1 MRFVTKPFAAAIVI
15 GAFALRELVQ
25 PAFAG
30 EFALQP
36 DEFFEKRIRPLLVE
50 HCYQCHSAESQ
61 ELMGELRLDLKAGWQ
76 LGGESGKPAI
86 VPGNPD
92 ESPLIRA
99 VRHDNDVSAMPPN
112 KPQLSDQSVAD
123 LIEWV
128 RIGAPDSRAGT
139 VARDKNARWDAEFR
153 QRLDWWSLQPLKD
166 VALPEVAG
174 DWPRDA
180 VDHFILARLEQQDL
194 RPAPDADGLTLLRRM
209 SFVLTGLPPTAE
221 LVKSFPALFD
231 ENPDAALETL
241 VNELLNSPHFG
252 ERIARHWMDV
262 VRYTDTYGY
271 EWDNPAKGSWEYRD
285 YLIRAFNQDIGFDQ
299 LIREQIAGD
308 LLATP
313 RVDST
318 SGFVESLIGPMFYH
332 LGEHRHGDNEVING
346 VREEMIDNKI
356 DAFSKAF
363 LAMTIACA
371 RCHDHKL
378 DAISQKDYYA
388 LAGMFM
394 TPRWTSRPIDAPEKN
409 AAKIAELR
417 ALRTAIHQRTAA
429 LWLQQTKSLVTGKG
443 LRQAAA
449 KFDRAEMAQAQVG
462 QIEWL
467 LHLLLPQPSHT
478 LWQTSSQLS
487 ANASQR
493 ETELIVEED
502 GSILATGEVPAT
514 DVYTVTFKTE
524 AGSVDQIRLEA
535 LTHQTLGNN
544 GPGRTPHGNFVLSH
558 LRLSVKP
565 LLVTTDDSG
574 EMLILGEPQS
584 IEIASAEADYE
595 QPNYPVAAAL
605 NPTGTSGWGV
615 GLGGNVDR
623 VARFRFAKPLELPH
637 GGEWTVTLEQQ
648 FGSQHTLGRFRLSVG
663 ADAPLSSSES
673 DELVSDKAIAAA
685 WQELV
690 SQWQTVSDQ
699 RKTAN
704 AKFHTLTDFSGPELP
719 PGFVAEGDGMLTGYA
734 SGGEPLVALAG
745 DIAIEHL
752 LPRGYHT
759 HAISSKLP
767 GALRLPHQE
776 DLPGTQV
783 SVALAGDQWSG
794 FLRISDN
801 SFQTENVTFLKR
813 KQPAWQTFS
822 KISTHNGI
830 QRVAYEIVTS
840 DLNPNFPPRTGV
852 ASAGGVTL
860 PPQDDGF
867 DKRSWF
873 SVTGIVSHHESGQP
887 LDDLRNL
894 ESLLIGEPPTDAER
908 AWKRVGQWL
917 ASSVQRY
924 NAGPLGDGDVELL
937 NWMLRRGLLTNRLA
951 DDAELASLVLRYRQ
965 VEDSLPFPRACN
977 SMDERELMAIDYALN
992 VRGDINRRGDPVPR
1006 GLPTFTSHVGTADF
1020 QSVDPQQQRQTGS
1033 LSYDLPVAT
1042 HNLPVAM
1049 DSRESAGYKPA
1060 LHASGRAELAEFLT
1074 DAGHGMAARVYVNRV
1089 WQWVFGESLVRSPDD
1104 FGHLGDQPSHPELL
1118 DYLARQFIAD
1128 GWSTKRLIQ
1137 RLVLSRTFRQSGL
1150 VTAEAM
1156 NADPYNRWLHHYPTR
1171 RLEAESIRDA
1181 LLAVAQRLDPT
1192 LYGRPIRPPRQVE
1205 DPAKRLFSG
1214 PLDGHGRRSIY
1225 LQVSIMDRSKFLQ
1238 SFNAPDPKL
1247 PSGRRDETNAPAQAL
1262 AMLNDPLV
1270 LAMADQWSSRLIADA
1285 SPSVEHRIESMFFQ
1299 ALGRAPYDEE
1309 LTDWTA
1315 LVKCF
1320 STGDNIL
1327 ENLDAW
1333 RHSAH
1338 TMFNLQEFTHYR

>member
-1 MRFVTKPFAAAIVI
+1 MGVPTKPCCASLILLMIWCAIDCKL
-15 GAFALRELVQ
+15 ACAEQ
-25 PAFAG
+25 PP
-30 EFALQP
+30 QQ
-36 DEFFEKRIRPLLVE
+36 DVEFFEKKIRPVLVD

-61 ELMGELRLDLKAGWQ
+61 ELMGELRLDVKAGWL
-76 LGGESGKPAI
+76 LGGESGSPAV
-86 VPGNPD
+86 VPGKPD
-92 ESPLIRA
+92 ESPLIHA
-99 VRHDNDVSAMPPN
+99 VRHHGDVSAMPPN
-112 KPQLSDQSVAD
+112 KPRLSDQVVAD

-128 RIGAPDSRAGT
+128 RIGAPDPREGT
-139 VARDKNARWDAEFR
+139 VEQDKDARWEAEFQR
-153 QRLDWWSLQPLKD
+153 RLDWWSLQPLKD
-166 VALPEVAG
+166 VAIPESDG

-180 VDHFILARLEQQDL
+180 VDRFVLAQLELQNL
-194 RPAPDADGLTLLRRM
+194 RPAPDTDGLTLLRRL

-221 LVKSFPALFD
+221 LVKTFPASFA

-241 VNELLNSPHFG
+241 VDGFLKSPHFG

-285 YLIRAFNQDIGFDQ
+285 YLIRAFNQDIGFNQ

-313 RVDST
+313 RVDPN

-332 LGEHRHGDNEVING
+332 LCEHRHGDNEVING

-394 TPRWTSRPIDAPEKN
+394 TPRWTSRPIDAPEKK

-417 ALRTAIHQRTAA
+417 ALRGAIQQRTVA
-429 LWLQQTKSLVTGKG
+429 LWSQQSETLASGDR

-449 KFDRAEMAQAQVG
+449 KFDRAELAQAQVG
-462 QIEWL
+462 QVEWV
-467 LHLLLPQPSHT
+467 LHHLLPQPSQTH
-478 LWQTSSQLS
+478 WQTLSQLS
-487 ANASQR
+487 ATAANR
-493 ETELIVEED
+493 ETELIGEAD
-502 GSILATGEVPAT
+502 SAILATGEVPAT
-514 DVYTVTFKTE
+514 DVYTVTFRTD
-524 AGSVDQIRLEA
+524 AGSADQIRLEA
-535 LTHQTLGNN
+535 LTHPTLGNQ

-565 LLVTTDDSG
+565 LVVTTDDSG
-574 EMLILGEPQS
+574 ETLIPGEPRAV
-584 IEIASAEADYE
+584 EIASAKADYE

-605 NPTGTSGWGV
+605 HPTGRSGWGV
-615 GLGGNVDR
+615 GLVGNVDR
-623 VARFRFAKPLELPH
+623 VAWFRFAKPLELPH
-637 GGEWTVTLEQQ
+637 GGEWTVTLEHN

-663 ADAPLSSSES
+663 ADAPLSDFES
-673 DELVSDKAIAAA
+673 DGLVSDEAIATA
-685 WQELV
+685 WQQLV
-690 SQWQTVSDQ
+690 SQWQTASDQ

-704 AKFHTLTDFSGPELP
+704 AKFQSLTDFSEPELP
-719 PGFVAEGDGMLTGYA
+719 PGFVAEGDGMLAGYA
-734 SGGEPLVALAG
+734 SGGEPLVALTG
-745 DIAIEHL
+745 DTAVEHL

-759 HAISSKLP
+759 HALSSKLP

-783 SVALAGDQWSG
+783 SLALAGDQWSG

-813 KQPAWQTFS
+813 NQPAWQTFS
-822 KISTHNGI
+822 TISKQNGI

-852 ASAGGVTL
+852 ARAGGVTL

-873 SVTGIVSHHESGQP
+873 SVTGIVSHSESGRP

-894 ESLLIGEPPTDAER
+894 ESLLTGEPPTDAET
-908 AWKRVGQWL
+908 AWQRVGMWL
-917 ASSVQRY
+917 AGSVLRY
-924 NAGPLGDGDVELL
+924 RAEPLSEGEVELV
-937 NWMLRRGLLTNRLA
+937 NWMLRRGLLTNRLE
-951 DDAELASLVLRYRQ
+951 DDAELASLVTQYRQ
-965 VEDSLPFPRACN
+965 VEASLPFPRACN
-977 SMDERELMAIDYALN
+977 SMDERSITPVNYALN
-992 VRGDINRRGDPVPR
+992 VRGDINRRGDVVPR
-1006 GLPTFTSHVGTADF
+1006 GLPQFA
-1020 QSVDPQQQRQTGS
+1020 
-1033 LSYDLPVAT
+1033 SYISTP
-1042 HNLPVAM
+1042 
-1049 DSRESAGYKPA
+1049 DSQESANDKTAPN
-1060 LHASGRAELAEFLT
+1060 ASGRLELAEFLT
-1074 DAGHGMAARVYVNRV
+1074 DPGHGLAARVYVNRV

-1118 DYLARQFIAD
+1118 DHLARQFIAD
-1128 GWSTKRLIQ
+1128 GWSTKRLIR

-1150 VTAEAM
+1150 VTAEAA
-1156 NADPYNRWLHHYPTR
+1156 NADPLNRWLHHYPTR
-1171 RLEAESIRDA
+1171 RLEAESIRDT
-1181 LLAVAQRLDPT
+1181 LLAVSQRLDRT

-1225 LQVSIMDRSKFLQ
+1225 LEVSIMDRSKFLQ

-1247 PSGRRDETNAPAQAL
+1247 PTGRRDETNVPAQAL
-1262 AMLNDPLV
+1262 VMLNDPLV
-1270 LAMADQWSSRLIADA
+1270 LAMADQWASRLVTDA
-1285 SPSVEHRIESMFFQ
+1285 SPTVEQRIESMFVQ
-1299 ALGRAPYDEE
+1299 ALGRTPDKDE
-1309 LTDWTA
+1309 LIGWTA
-1315 LVKCF
+1315 LAKGF
-1320 STGDNIL
+1320 SSGDHIL
-1327 ENLDAW
+1327 EDIDAW
-1333 RHSAH
+1333 RHTVH
-1338 TMFNLQEFTHYR
+1338 TLFNLQEFTHYR